1 MENLEKKFIRT
12 GGSLS
17 WDERKEM
24 IEEYLTNKCTKEEI
38 WKKYTGQEQEHGQ
51 MLSWMRILGY
61 LSTPT
66 DVRRSSRVQF
76 QTIHKDSIVR
86 KTEYNEESREELI
99 RRLEELEKL
108 LELQTIK
115 TEGYELMIEIAEKE
129 LQIPIRK
136 KSDTK

>member
-99 RRLEELEKL
+99 SRLEELEKL